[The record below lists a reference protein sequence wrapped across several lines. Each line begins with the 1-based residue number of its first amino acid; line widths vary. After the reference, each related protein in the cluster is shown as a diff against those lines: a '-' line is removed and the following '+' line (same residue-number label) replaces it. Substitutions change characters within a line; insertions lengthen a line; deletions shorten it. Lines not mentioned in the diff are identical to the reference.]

1 MIKIVR
7 TGFRIARS
15 YNPKSKTPTQVSR
28 GIENSKWVGLLVIVV
43 TFALCGAVAE
53 AQQSV
58 KMPRIGYLSFRAS
71 PNADDEGFRQALGDL
86 GWIEGKNITIEYR
99 WGAGHSDRYPALAEE
114 LVSLKVDL
122 IVTATPA
129 PTRAAKN
136 ATTTIPIVMV
146 AASNAVE
153 TGLVASLARPGGNVT
168 GISTQYSEVNAKLL
182 ELLHETLP
190 KVTRVAFLAGDPTSP
205 IWREVRE
212 TARTLGLTIQ
222 FLELD
227 GTKEREGGFG
237 RALEAAYRN
246 KAGALLVPG
255 TAYSRFG
262 RPIAEFAA
270 KNRVPVF
277 SVNLPLVETH
287 FGLLGYGPDWS
298 DMYRRT
304 AMYVDK
310 ILKGAKPADLPVE
323 RPRRF
328 ILVINLKT
336 AKQIGLT
343 IPQWVLMRADR
354 VIK

>member
-1 MIKIVR
+1 MRTKIFTLFCLLITVLLI
-7 TGFRIARS
+7 TGF
-15 YNPKSKTPTQVSR
+15 
-28 GIENSKWVGLLVIVV
+28 
-43 TFALCGAVAE
+43 AE
-53 AQQSV
+53 AQQSM
-58 KMPRIGYLSFRAS
+58 KMRRIGYLSFRAS
-71 PNADDEGFRQALGDL
+71 PNVADEAFRQALRDL
-86 GWIEGKNITIEYR
+86 GWIEGKNIAIEYR
-99 WGAGHSDRYPALAEE
+99 WGAGQSDRYPAVAEE

-122 IVTATPA
+122 IVTATSA
-129 PTRAAKN
+129 PTRAAKS

-153 TGLVASLARPGGNVT
+153 TGLVASLARPAGNVT
-168 GISTQYSEVNAKLL
+168 GLSTQYSEVNAKLL

-190 KVTRVAFLAGDPTSP
+190 KVTRVAFLSGDPNSSM
-205 IWREVRE
+205 WRDVRD
-212 TARTLGLTIQ
+212 TAKTLGITIQ
-222 FLELD
+222 PLAWD
-227 GTKEREGGFG
+227 SAKEREGEFG
-237 RALEAAYRN
+237 RALEEAYRN

-255 TAYSRFG
+255 TTYSRFG

-287 FGLLGYGPDWS
+287 FGLLGYGPDWT
-298 DMYRRT
+298 DMYRR
-304 AMYVDK
+304 AAIYVDK
-310 ILKGAKPADLPVE
+310 ILKSAKPADLPVE
-323 RPRRF
+323 RPRKF

>member
-1 MIKIVR
+1 MHNTLLKRFLNSCSDNRKFKACTELSR
-7 TGFRIARS
+7 T
-15 YNPKSKTPTQVSR
+15 
-28 GIENSKWVGLLVIVV
+28 IENPKWVGLLVIVV
-43 TFALCGAVAE
+43 TFALCGAWAE

-58 KMPRIGYLSFRAS
+58 KMRRIGYLSFRAS
-71 PNADDEGFRQALGDL
+71 PNEADEAFRQALHDL
-86 GWIEGKNITIEYR
+86 GWIEGKNIAIEYR
-99 WGAGHSDRYPALAEE
+99 WGAAQPDRYPALAEE

-122 IVTATPA
+122 FVTATPA
-129 PTRAAKN
+129 PTRAAIS

-190 KVTRVAFLAGDPTSP
+190 KVTRVAFLGDPTSP
-205 IWREVRE
+205 IWREVRD
-212 TARTLGLTIQ
+212 TARTLGITLQSI
-222 FLELD
+222 ELD
-227 GTKEREGGFG
+227 GTKEREGELE
-237 RALEAAYRN
+237 RALEKGYRN

-255 TAYSRFG
+255 TTYSRFG
-262 RPIAEFAA
+262 RSIAEFAA

-287 FGLLGYGPDWS
+287 FGLLGYGPDWT
-298 DMYRRT
+298 DQYRR
-304 AMYVDK
+304 AAIYVDK

-323 RPRRF
+323 RPRKF

-336 AKQIGLT
+336 AKQIGRT
-343 IPQWVLMRADR
+343 IPQWLLMRADK

>member
-1 MIKIVR
+1 MNKKLFWLLPLLILV
-7 TGFRIARS
+7 TG
-15 YNPKSKTPTQVSR
+15 
-28 GIENSKWVGLLVIVV
+28 
-43 TFALCGAVAE
+43 TFAE

-58 KMPRIGYLSFRAS
+58 KMRRIGYLSFRAS
-71 PNADDEGFRQALGDL
+71 PNVADEAFRQSLQDL
-86 GWIEGKNITIEYR
+86 GWIEGKNIAIEYR
-99 WGAGHSDRYPALAEE
+99 WGAGKPDRYPALAEE

-129 PTRAAKN
+129 PTRAAKT

-168 GISTQYSEVNAKLL
+168 GISTQYSELNAKLL

-190 KVTRVAFLAGDPTSP
+190 KVTRVALLGGNPTSP
-205 IWREVRE
+205 LWRDVWD
-212 TARTLGLTIQ
+212 TARTLGITIQ
-222 FLELD
+222 SLELD
-227 GTKEREGGFG
+227 GTKEGEGGLG
-237 RALEAAYRN
+237 RALEEAYRN
-246 KAGALLVPG
+246 KAGALLVSG
-255 TAYSRFG
+255 TTYSRFG
-262 RPIAEFAA
+262 GPIAEFAA

-287 FGLLGYGPDWS
+287 FGLLGYGPDWT
-298 DMYRRT
+298 DMYRR
-304 AMYVDK
+304 AAIYVDK
-310 ILKGAKPADLPVE
+310 ILKGAKPAELPVE
-323 RPRRF
+323 RPRKF

-343 IPQWVLMRADR
+343 IPQWVLMRADK